1 MDDQMVIS
9 RANITDRKDLK
20 YQMIV
25 GRRDL
30 KKFLVEV

>member
-1 MDDQMVIS
+1 MDGEMVATK
-9 RANITDRKDLK
+9 ANITKREDLK
-20 YQMIV
+20 YPVIV